1 MPKTGKKELIIEGIV
16 VREEAEMQREA
27 TLYSRIRE
35 IPMLLVATEEE
46 GKCKGDTGDP
56 MEPMEEHHRDKD
68 SQVGAREDQ
77 INTLTAKWH

>member
-1 MPKTGKKELIIEGIV
+1 MPKTGKKELIVEGIA
-16 VREEAEMQREA
+16 VREEVEIQLEA
-27 TLYSRIRE
+27 TLYSRIQE
-35 IPMLLVATEEE
+35 IPTHLVATEEE
-46 GKCKGDTGDP
+46 GKHQGDTGDP

>member
-1 MPKTGKKELIIEGIV
+1 MPKTGKKELIVEGIA
-16 VREEAEMQREA
+16 VRGEVEIQLEA
-27 TLYSRIRE
+27 TLYSRIQE
-35 IPMLLVATEEE
+35 IPIHLVATEEE
-46 GKCKGDTGDP
+46 GKRQGDTGDP